1 MGDVN
6 DVHPF
11 REGNGRTQLYYLEQ
25 PAERAG
31 HPIDLRRLDPKR
43 WIEVSRA
50 AHAGDYGPMTRAIA
64 RAVDIKPISSSS
76 R

>member
-11 REGNGRTQLYYLEQ
+11 REGNGGTQLYYLEQ

-43 WIEVSRA
+43 WIEASRA
-50 AHAGDYGPMTRAIA
+50 AHAGDYGSMTRAIA
-64 RAVDIKPISSSS
+64 RTVDIKPISSSS